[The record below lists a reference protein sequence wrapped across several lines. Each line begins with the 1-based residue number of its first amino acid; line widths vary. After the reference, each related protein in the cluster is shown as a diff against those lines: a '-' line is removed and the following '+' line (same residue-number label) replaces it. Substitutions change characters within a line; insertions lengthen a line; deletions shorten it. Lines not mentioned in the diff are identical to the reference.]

1 MTVTGSGLVLASIV
15 SGAFLGAILTAA
27 INIWLARRTR
37 HGEERDRV
45 RTAFA
50 DAFAAYAA
58 YKEVPYAI
66 RRRRADASAEERVRL
81 SEILRKIQADIA
93 YHLAWTAVESE
104 PVGRAYTDLINAT
117 RAIAGTAMHDAWL
130 TPAPETDSAMN
141 IPSSIVDLT
150 ELAAYETAYIDA
162 ARAHLKRLAP
172 WWAR

>member
-1 MTVTGSGLVLASIV
+1 MTVTGSGLVFASVV
-15 SGAFLGAILTAA
+15 SGAFLGALLTAM

-50 DAFAAYAA
+50 GAFAAYAA

-66 RRRRADASAEERVRL
+66 RRRADAPAEERVRL
-81 SEILRKIQADIA
+81 SEILRGIQADVA
-93 YHLAWTAVESE
+93 YHLAWTAAESE
-104 PVGRAYTDLINAT
+104 PVGHAYTNLINAA
-117 RAIAGTAMHDAWL
+117 RAIAGTAMHGAWL
-130 TPAPETDSAMN
+130 TPAPQTDSAMN
-141 IPSSIVDLT
+141 IPASTIDLT
-150 ELAAYETAYIDA
+150 ELAPYETAYIAA